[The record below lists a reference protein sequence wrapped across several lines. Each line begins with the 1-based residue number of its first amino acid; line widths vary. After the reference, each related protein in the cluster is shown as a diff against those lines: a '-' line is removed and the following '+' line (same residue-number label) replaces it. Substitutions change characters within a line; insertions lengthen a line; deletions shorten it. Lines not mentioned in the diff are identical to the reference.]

1 MSFKNFRWNKVFPL
15 PTKEKLTNSM
25 KKSIKETGIE
35 IAVVLFVVLGIW
47 VYRWVDSTGA
57 HSAEDL
63 ATDPSVA
70 SLFEAL
76 DISIETSELDTD
88 LTQASVMTDPS
99 TGTAQAT
106 ILAEAETVT
115 VHVPDEVYADALA
128 VDVSSLGEDD
138 YAVALN
144 NNEPYFLSEFDFDI
158 LNPDDPS
165 TCVFEYYSPL
175 DELGRCGPALACLS
189 SATMPADGEERG
201 DISSIK
207 PSGWQSISASDVDGG
222 WLYNRSHLIA
232 WSLAGE
238 NANALNLVTGTRSF
252 NVDGMYQV
260 CEEPVLNYLR
270 DYPGIH
276 ILYRVTPVFNGDE
289 LVPRGVVIEAW
300 SIEDNGGLSFCFFVP
315 NVQSGWSINYA
326 TGEAEPAF

>member
-1 MSFKNFRWNKVFPL
+1 MSRKQINWSKVFPM
-15 PTKEKLTNSM
+15 PTKEKLTKSM
-25 KKSIKETGIE
+25 KKSLKETGIE
-35 IAVVLFVVLGIW
+35 IAIILFVVLGIW

-70 SLFEAL
+70 SLFEYL
-76 DISIETSELDTD
+76 DISVETSESVLSHD
-88 LTQASVMTDPS
+88 SVMTEPS
-99 TGTAQAT
+99 AGTVQIVASS
-106 ILAEAETVT
+106 EAETASVYVPYT
-115 VHVPDEVYADALA
+115 VYDAAFA
-128 VDVSSLGEDD
+128 VDVDSLGEDD

-144 NNEPYFLSEFDFDI
+144 NNEPFFLDEEGFIIPDPD
-158 LNPDDPS
+158 NPS
-165 TCVFEYYSPL
+165 ACVFEYYSPL

-189 SATMPADGEERG
+189 SATMPADNEERG

-207 PSGWQSISASDVDGG
+207 PSGWQSVSASDVDGG

-238 NANALNLVTGTRSF
+238 NANALNLITGTRSF

-270 DYPGIH
+270 DHPGIH
-276 ILYRVTPVFNGDE
+276 ILYRVTPVFNADE

-300 SIEDNGGLSFCFFVP
+300 SIEDNGGLSFCFYVP

-326 TGEAEPAF
+326 TGEAEPVV